1 MKDIKLAIQQLV
13 NNAMPIKFTGND
25 MITGY
30 CVGKYD
36 LLELIAEYNI
46 AFVEPEDIQ
55 LTLEDKPL
63 MELRIEDKNVKV
75 LTY

>member
-1 MKDIKLAIQQLV
+1 MKDIKLAIQALV
-13 NNAMPIKFTGND
+13 NNAMPIKFKNSD
-25 MITGY
+25 MIASY